1 MLDKDTITDNKMP
14 ELTEDELRELEAESE
29 RQYQAFLKL
38 LERNR
43 RRNAE
48 NAREK
53 QRESRAKMKKFIAK
67 QGWK

>member
-14 ELTEDELRELEAESE
+14 ELTEEELKEVEEEAEK
-29 RQYQAFLKL
+29 QFQAFLKL

-43 RRNAE
+43 RRDAE

-53 QRESRAKMKKFIAK
+53 QRESRVKMKKFIAK

>member
-14 ELTEDELRELEAESE
+14 ELTEEELKEVEEEAEK
-29 RQYQAFLKL
+29 QFQAFLKL

-43 RRNAE
+43 RRDAE

>member
-43 RRNAE
+43 RRDAE

-53 QRESRAKMKKFIAK
+53 QRESRTKMKKFIAK